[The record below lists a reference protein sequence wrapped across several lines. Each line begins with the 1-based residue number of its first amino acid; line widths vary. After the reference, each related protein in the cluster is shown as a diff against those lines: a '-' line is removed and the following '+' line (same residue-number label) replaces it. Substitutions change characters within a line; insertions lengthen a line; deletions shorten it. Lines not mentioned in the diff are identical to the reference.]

1 MKTVIEMA
9 READREWDCDRDMVE
24 WLEHFAA
31 LVAADERE
39 QGQKWFDAVTAQ
51 HKQAILAER
60 EACARIAEEP
70 SATTYECTV
79 ACGGPEQA
87 FQQRMP
93 KDAHEIA
100 KQIRA
105 RRQA

>member
-1 MKTVIEMA
+1 MKTVIEI
-9 READREWDCDRDMVE
+9 
-24 WLEHFAA
+24 
-31 LVAADERE
+31 ADEVFDRMLPDGHCRE
-39 QGQKWFDAVTAQ
+39 PYWTATEDEL
-51 HKQAILAER
+51 KRFAELIRADER

-79 ACGGPEQA
+79 ACGGPVQT
-87 FQQRMP
+87 FMQRMP

-105 RRQA
+105 RGQA

>member
-9 READREWDCDRDMVE
+9 REAGWWTMSRILRVR
-24 WLEHFAA
+24 LERFAE
-31 LVAADERE
+31 LVRAD
-39 QGQKWFDAVTAQ
+39 
-51 HKQAILAER
+51 ER

-79 ACGGPEQA
+79 ACGGPAQT
-87 FQQRMP
+87 FMQRMP

-105 RRQA
+105 RGQA

>member
-1 MKTVIEMA
+1 MS
-9 READREWDCDRDMVE
+9 REAMKLAQEAGLLEPEDTEQDIVE
-24 WLEHFAA
+24 CGVEVWLFGERGMKAIERFAEI
-31 LVAADERE
+31 VRAD
-39 QGQKWFDAVTAQ
+39 
-51 HKQAILAER
+51 ER

-79 ACGGPEQA
+79 ACGGPAQT
-87 FQQRMP
+87 FTQRMP

-105 RRQA
+105 RGQT